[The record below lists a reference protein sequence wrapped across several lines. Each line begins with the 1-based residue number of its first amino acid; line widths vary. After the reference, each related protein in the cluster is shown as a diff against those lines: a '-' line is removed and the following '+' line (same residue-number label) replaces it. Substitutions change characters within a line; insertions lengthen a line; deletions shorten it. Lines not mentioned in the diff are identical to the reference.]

1 MSIFLYLQNEIFYE
15 IFKYMEIKELI
26 EKRKVCKKINL
37 LITNY
42 IERKYDLSL
51 SYIFW
56 RNNFIVKK
64 PDKIFKNKYISKFL
78 LLIEHNINI
87 CLKDKTLKIDE
98 YDLFIDNLIE
108 ILNIMHN
115 NNYFSQ
121 NIVET
126 CIELPLYKIEIF
138 LQKIRIEEII
148 VFNGDVQIYNQ
159 YNAEI
164 QLFVNILYKNII
176 EKTETFEEYIKN
188 IDILLILYRNVL
200 IEKDYAFSNVII
212 QLYKNIKNNE
222 EYKYI
227 KIYVES
233 LIYIILYLDIED
245 IKKNINNYINII
257 NSIMMMKSK
266 IDIVDRFKLYNI
278 KIYLNDFNNV

>member
-78 LLIEHNINI
+78 LLIEYNINI

-148 VFNGDVQIYNQ
+148 VFNGDVQIYSQ

>member
-1 MSIFLYLQNEIFYE
+1 MSIFIYLQNEIFYE

-78 LLIEHNINI
+78 LLIEYNINI

-148 VFNGDVQIYNQ
+148 VFNGDVQIYSQ